1 MTPPTTQREPGDDVP
16 DPAKKIVSLKM
27 ESVDSGQSLGE
38 AERSSAAA
46 TLRKARAIFAIYFQ
60 ESIAYRASGLIW
72 VMTDV
77 TTAVTMPLVWATAA
91 KSGEIAGFATSDF
104 VLYYLCMLLIQ
115 CFAVSH
121 LMWDIATEIK
131 DGTFSNTLLRP
142 VNWTLLM
149 FVRNFAWRIFRPFL
163 FLPFFLLFL
172 VLYRGYLG
180 DAHVVLSPVFFV
192 SLFLAH
198 LVSFTLGLAV
208 SMIAL
213 FTQEAMSI
221 FELYYLPMMLLSG
234 NVFPIA
240 VLPGWAQSIAH
251 ALPFYATVGAPT
263 EMLVGR
269 TPSSQIPAIL
279 LTQLVWIAVSYVVY
293 RLLWNKG
300 LKVYA
305 GVGM

>member
-1 MTPPTTQREPGDDVP
+1 
-16 DPAKKIVSLKM
+16 M

-46 TLRKARAIFAIYFQ
+46 TLRKALAIFAIYFQ

>member
-1 MTPPTTQREPGDDVP
+1 MT
-16 DPAKKIVSLKM
+16 
-27 ESVDSGQSLGE
+27 
-38 AERSSAAA
+38 A
-46 TLRKARAIFAIYFQ
+46 TLRKAGAIFAIYFQ
-60 ESIAYRASGLIW
+60 EGLAYRASGLIW

-91 KSGEIAGFATSDF
+91 KSGSIAGFDTSDF

-115 CFAVSH
+115 CFAMSH
-121 LMWDIATEIK
+121 LMWDVAVEIK
-131 DGTFSNTLLRP
+131 EGTFSNTLLRP
-142 VNWTLLM
+142 VDWTLLM
-149 FVRNFAWRIFRPFL
+149 FVRNFAWRIFRPIL

-180 DAHVVLSPVFFV
+180 DAHVTLSLGFFAA
-192 SLFLAH
+192 LLLGH
-198 LVSFTLGLAV
+198 LVSFFLSLAV
-208 SMIAL
+208 AMVAL

-221 FELYYLPMMLLSG
+221 FELYYLPLMLLSG

-240 VLPGWAQSIAH
+240 VLPAWAQSVAR

-263 EMLVGR
+263 EILVGR
-269 TPSSQIPAIL
+269 TPPSQVPTIL
-279 LTQLVWIAVSYVVY
+279 ATQAAWIVVAYALY
-293 RLLWNKG
+293 RVLWHKG

>member
-1 MTPPTTQREPGDDVP
+1 
-16 DPAKKIVSLKM
+16 M
-27 ESVDSGQSLGE
+27 EKSDSVQSLSEFG
-38 AERSSAAA
+38 RSNLLANV
-46 TLRKARAIFAIYFQ
+46 RKAKAIFAIYFQ

-91 KSGEIAGFATSDF
+91 KSGEIAGFGTSDF

-121 LMWDIATEIK
+121 LMWDVATEIK

-142 VNWTLLM
+142 VDWTLLM

-172 VLYRGYLG
+172 FLYRGYLG
-180 DAHVVLSPVFFV
+180 DAHVVLSPVFFL

-240 VLPGWAQSIAH
+240 VLPQWAQNVAH

-269 TPSSQIPAIL
+269 TPTTQVPMVLMTQI
-279 LTQLVWIAVSYVVY
+279 VWIAVSYGVY
-293 RLLWNKG
+293 RVLWKKG